1 MGSKGSKAKK
11 GAKVTTPTPT
21 KNGVPQTLAE
31 QYGNGVGPIEE
42 YVLPLPASYYQT
54 AAPVYQPQPQT
65 AYIAPAPQ
73 WSQPV
78 TGYATEI
85 PHRHHHRY

>member
-1 MGSKGSKAKK
+1 
-11 GAKVTTPTPT
+11 
-21 KNGVPQTLAE
+21 
-31 QYGNGVGPIEE
+31 
-42 YVLPLPASYYQT
+42 LPASYYQT

>member
-11 GAKVTTPTPT
+11 GAKATTSTPVPT
-21 KNGVPQTLAE
+21 KNGAPQTLAE

-54 AAPVYQPQPQT
+54 AAPVYQPQT

-78 TGYATEI
+78 TAYVTEV
-85 PHRHHHRY
+85 PHRHHRY